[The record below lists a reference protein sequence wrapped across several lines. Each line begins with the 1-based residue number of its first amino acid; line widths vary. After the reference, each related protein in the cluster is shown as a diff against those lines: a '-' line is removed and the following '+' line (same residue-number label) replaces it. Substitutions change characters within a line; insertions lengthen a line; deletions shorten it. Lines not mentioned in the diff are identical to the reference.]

1 MSEPIYDYDPAKA
14 LDGLR
19 LLPCS
24 WRTPWMPALPPISRE
39 QLYKS
44 LCERGKQ
51 TLKTMLLVMKAL
63 GVDLQE
69 CMPSDA
75 SRAHLQ
81 ADR

>member
-63 GVDLQE
+63 QE